1 MVWHIYI
8 RNSID
13 RSSSTIPRRRVN
25 LIFQT
30 EMMKKKKNLML
41 LFKFVIEKVA
51 GYYFTWDDVNVDD
64 IRIWVHSRAALVLTK
79 KS

>member
-1 MVWHIYI
+1 
-8 RNSID
+8 
-13 RSSSTIPRRRVN
+13 
-25 LIFQT
+25 
-30 EMMKKKKNLML
+30 ML

>member
-1 MVWHIYI
+1 M
-8 RNSID
+8 
-13 RSSSTIPRRRVN
+13 N

-64 IRIWVHSRAALVLTK
+64 IRIWVYSRAALVLTK
-79 KS
+79 KN

>member
-1 MVWHIYI
+1 M
-8 RNSID
+8 
-13 RSSSTIPRRRVN
+13 N

-30 EMMKKKKNLML
+30 EMMKKNKNLML

-64 IRIWVHSRAALVLTK
+64 IRIWIHSRAALVLTK

>member
-30 EMMKKKKNLML
+30 EMTKKKKNLML
-41 LFKFVIEKVA
+41 LIKFVIEKVA
-51 GYYFTWDDVNVDD
+51 
-64 IRIWVHSRAALVLTK
+64 VLNRLLNFFDNLNYDK
-79 KS
+79 GQIVRLMIHDG

>member
-1 MVWHIYI
+1 M
-8 RNSID
+8 
-13 RSSSTIPRRRVN
+13 N

>member
-1 MVWHIYI
+1 M
-8 RNSID
+8 
-13 RSSSTIPRRRVN
+13 N

-30 EMMKKKKNLML
+30 EMMKKNKNLML

-64 IRIWVHSRAALVLTK
+64 IRIWVYSRAALVLTK
-79 KS
+79 KN